1 MFKKSDIILIVSI
14 FLVCVSMVV
23 LSFNK
28 GGANKIRVTVN
39 GAEYAT
45 YNIYKEGEHTIKTEN
60 GTNVLVIENGTAYF
74 KKSDCPDKTCENM
87 GKIKNLGESIVCLP
101 HRVIAEV
108 AK

>member
-1 MFKKSDIILIVSI
+1 MFKKSDIILIVTI
-14 FLVCVSMVV
+14 FLICVSLAV
-23 LSFNK
+23 LMFTK

-39 GAEYAT
+39 GTEYAT

-60 GTNVLVIENGTAYF
+60 GTNVLVIENGAAYF
-74 KKSDCPDKTCENM
+74 KESDCPDKTCENI

-108 AK
+108 VK

>member
-14 FLVCVSMVV
+14 FLICVSLAV
-23 LSFNK
+23 LMFSK
-28 GGANKIRVTVN
+28 GGNKVRVTVN

-45 YNIYKEGEHTIKTEN
+45 YNIYKNGEHTIKTEN
-60 GTNVLVIENGTAYF
+60 GTNVLIIENGTAYF
-74 KKSDCPDKTCENM
+74 KDSDCPDKTCENM

>member
-1 MFKKSDIILIVSI
+1 MVKKSDIILIVSI
-14 FLVCVSMVV
+14 FLVCVSLAV

-39 GAEYAT
+39 GTEYAT
-45 YNIYKEGEHTIKTEN
+45 YNIYRNGEHTIKTKN

-74 KKSDCPDKTCENM
+74 KESDCPDKTCENM